1 MNKDD
6 AIKAMRDRVREGKAR
21 KSRQWM
27 DELEHKVKGPAKE
40 QLWGTHASKDKELPD
55 IEWDKY

>member
-6 AIKAMRDRVREGKAR
+6 AIKAMKDRVREGKAR
-21 KSRQWM
+21 KSRMWL

-40 QLWGTHASKDKELPD
+40 QLWGIHASKDKELPPID
-55 IEWDKY
+55 WDKY